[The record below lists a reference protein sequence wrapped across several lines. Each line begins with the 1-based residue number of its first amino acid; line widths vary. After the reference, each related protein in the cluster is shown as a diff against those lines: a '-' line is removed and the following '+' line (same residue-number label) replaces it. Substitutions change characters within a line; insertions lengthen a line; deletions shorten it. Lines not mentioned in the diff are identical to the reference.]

1 MDILNFISWIRGGRK
16 VSTVDTAKTLIPL
29 GVKDSKRDDSYLA
42 ATITV
47 QDLADQIV
55 PPPTPPTPIN
65 PTSGFYPIN
74 DNGVLQDGG
83 LTNAVTTPPMGFSYL
98 GLKFID
104 TFNFGQT
111 LLELNPFDLAYTFG
125 NASYDAPISQV
136 SASGGLSV
144 LEAGGEAIIGCGI
157 SSPTNGVFRASG
169 VLATVSIGTNP
180 STSLGVFASGNP
192 AVVVGS
198 SFNDGV
204 PTNTSTP
211 VAWTRVRTEA
221 GTTYYLPLYQ

>member
-1 MDILNFISWIRGGRK
+1 MTCGD
-16 VSTVDTAKTLIPL
+16 A
-29 GVKDSKRDDSYLA
+29 YY
-42 ATITV
+42 
-47 QDLADQIV
+47 
-55 PPPTPPTPIN
+55 
-65 PTSGFYPIN
+65 TSGSGVGAM
-74 DNGVLQDGG
+74 NGIA
-83 LTNAVTTPPMGFSYL
+83 TY
-98 GLKFID
+98 
-104 TFNFGQT
+104 
-111 LLELNPFDLAYTFG
+111 
-125 NASYDAPISQV
+125 APV
-136 SASGGLSV
+136 
-144 LEAGGEAIIGCGI
+144 GEAIIGCGI

-198 SFNDGV
+198 GFNGGA